1 MFDKDIIKSALIP
14 QAFVFIGRSG
24 SGKGTQADLL
34 IKKLKELDPTR
45 DVLYIQTGQ
54 EFRKFIQGQSFT
66 EKLSAEYY
74 KTDKL
79 QLEFLAIKM
88 WVDFLVD
95 NYHGDEHII
104 LDGTPRKLYEAK
116 VLDSVFGFYGFGVA
130 DSAGNILN
138 KPHVI
143 NIDISP
149 KEAEKRLL
157 LRNRLDDAEEDVFKR
172 LSWYETDVVPTVEY
186 YRDNSAFHFLKI
198 NGEHMPEEVHADI
211 VSDLGFV

>member
-79 QLEFLAIKM
+79 QPEFLAIKM

-95 NYHGDEHII
+95 NYNGDEHII
-104 LDGTPRKLYEAK
+104 FDGTPRKLHEAK
-116 VLDSVFGFYGFGVA
+116 VLDSVFGFYGF
-130 DSAGNILN
+130 D
-138 KPHVI
+138 KPYVI
-143 NIDISP
+143 NIDISA
-149 KEAEKRLL
+149 KEAERRLL
-157 LRNRLDDAEEDVFKR
+157 LRKRLDDAEEDVLKR
-172 LSWYETDVVPTVEY
+172 LSWYETDVAPTIDY
-186 YRDNSAFHFLKI
+186 YRDNPDFHFLKI
-198 NGEHMPEEVHADI
+198 NGDRTPEEVHADI
-211 VSDLGFV
+211 VRSIGLV